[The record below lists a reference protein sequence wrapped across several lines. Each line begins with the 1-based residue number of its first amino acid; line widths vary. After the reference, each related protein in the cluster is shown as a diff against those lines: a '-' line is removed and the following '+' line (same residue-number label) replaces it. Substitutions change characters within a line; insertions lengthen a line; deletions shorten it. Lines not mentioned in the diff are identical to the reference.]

1 MKILLVSDAGSIHTK
16 RWASS
21 LKDAGV
27 DIVLFSITPAA
38 DDFYDKRN
46 IKLYVFDLFRYK
58 KNDGLHKNI
67 PLLSPLAAH
76 AKAVAMLKNLL
87 KKERPDILH
96 AHYAT
101 SYGMTA
107 ALAGFHPFIMS
118 VWGSDVYEFP
128 RQSLTN
134 RLAVEFMLKRADRV
148 LSTSGMMASEA
159 SKYYKGEI
167 GVTPFGVD
175 LNIFRTISDHSRR
188 SRRRVVFG
196 TVKTLS
202 HKYGI
207 DLLVRAF
214 ARMRQMLAVRGSEN
228 VAETGLLIAG
238 KGPDRDALE
247 SLASELGVASFV
259 NFLGDVPHDKVPGI
273 YSDVDVA
280 VFLSRAESFGVSA
293 VEAMA
298 CSVPVIASDADG
310 FREILENGAGII
322 VPGENAEAA
331 AEAMFRLAVNE
342 EERWSLGEKGRRRA
356 EERYDWQKNVE
367 TMLAEYRNV
376 LDKAHAGKH

>member
-67 PLLSPLAAH
+67 PLPPALAAH
-76 AKAVAMLKNLL
+76 AKAVAMLKNVL
-87 KKERPDILH
+87 KKECPDILH

-101 SYGMTA
+101 SYGMVA

-175 LNIFRTISDHSRR
+175 LNIFRTISGHSRR
-188 SRRRVVFG
+188 NRRRVVFG

-214 ARMRQMLAVRGSEN
+214 ARMRQMLAVRGSGN